1 MQAVGQVIQNIFPNK
16 TRKVLFKWR
25 LNKIGSLALL
35 IIIWS
40 TFDQAFKTGAF
51 TSVRPDNIVFIVSIS
66 VAFYSVDAHLRS
78 HVNTLAQQTTHDRG
92 SLLRPCQDSCN
103 GSTTLNCHVSGTC
116 YDYRIEDSDSYGD
129 LPSLADCRR

>member
-1 MQAVGQVIQNIFPNK
+1 
-16 TRKVLFKWR
+16 VLFEWR

-78 HVNTLAQQTTHDRG
+78 YVNTLAQQTRHDRG

-103 GSTTLNCHVSGTC
+103 GSTTLNCHVLWNIGSMDGQ
-116 YDYRIEDSDSYGD
+116 
-129 LPSLADCRR
+129 